1 MPVVVGRRVPIRD
14 PRMQLVWPS
23 ELYLPGY
30 VAALEQ
36 GWSSDTSRAAVA
48 AAEELVKIEENRERF
63 LAEQVM
69 REPQGETIVLPDGSR
84 VPRLPGYRRWLWD
97 GEFCGLI
104 GLRWQAGTHE
114 LPPHCLG
121 HIGYAVVPWKQRRG
135 YATSALRK
143 LLPEA
148 KLEELSYVEI
158 TTDPENIASQ
168 RVIEANGG
176 VMYERFTK
184 PAQFGSTPGLRY
196 RIAL

>member
-1 MPVVVGRRVPIRD
+1 
-14 PRMQLVWPS
+14 MQLVWPS

-36 GWSSDTSRAAVA
+36 GWSPDTSRAAVA

-148 KLEELSYVEI
+148 KLEGLSYVEI
-158 TTDPENIASQ
+158 TTDPENIASK

-184 PAQFGSTPGLRY
+184 PPQFGSTPGLRY

>member
-1 MPVVVGRRVPIRD
+1 MT
-14 PRMQLVWPS
+14 LVWPS
-23 ELYLPGY
+23 LRFLPGY

-36 GWSSDTSRAAVA
+36 GWSADTSRPA
-48 AAEELVKIEENRERF
+48 AAQEELVKVAENAEAF
-63 LAEQVM
+63 LAELVLRQP
-69 REPQGETIVLPDGSR
+69 RGETVTLPDGSK

-104 GLRWQAGTHE
+104 GLRWQPGTHE

-121 HIGYAVVPWKQRRG
+121 HVGYAVVPWKRRLG
-135 YATSALRK
+135 YATSALRQ
-143 LLPEA
+143 LLPAVRAEG
-148 KLEELSYVEI
+148 LSYVEI

-176 VMYERFTK
+176 VLCERFTK

-196 RIAL
+196 RIVLP